1 MTQPQ
6 CRTQLESYLKAWKME
21 GAEGIG
27 KLLSLQTSD
36 PSNAS
41 LYEEMIWLLSSP
53 NQEVGM
59 EQETTPMVNMGD
71 RRAKKSKRRDTE
83 VDVTTLEE
91 EDEEMVVVKPE
102 FDVETYGDDFD
113 DNSISS
119 KRKRR
124 KLSNDPVAGMITPPS
139 TPPEER
145 KAPPP
150 VSHPTPLSEV
160 PDDGR
165 PWYDGCE
172 YQCNFC
178 PLATKHITQVV

>member
-1 MTQPQ
+1 
-6 CRTQLESYLKAWKME
+6 ME
-21 GAEGIG
+21 GPDGIG

-59 EQETTPMVNMGD
+59 EQETTPMVNRGD
-71 RRAKKSKRRDTE
+71 RRTKKNKRRAAE
-83 VDVTTLEE
+83 VEVTTTLEE

-102 FDVETYGDDFD
+102 FDIETYGDDFD
-113 DNSISS
+113 DNISSSSS

-139 TPPEER
+139 TPPER

-160 PDDGR
+160 PDDGK

-178 PLATKHITQVV
+178 PLATKHITQVWIHQVC

>member
-1 MTQPQ
+1 
-6 CRTQLESYLKAWKME
+6 ME
-21 GAEGIG
+21 GPDGIG
-27 KLLSLQTSD
+27 KLLSLQASD

-59 EQETTPMVNMGD
+59 EQETTPMVNRGD
-71 RRAKKSKRRDTE
+71 RRTKKNKRRAAE
-83 VDVTTLEE
+83 VEVTTTLEE

-102 FDVETYGDDFD
+102 FDIETYGDDFD
-113 DNSISS
+113 DNISSS

-139 TPPEER
+139 TPPER
-145 KAPPP
+145 KAPP
-150 VSHPTPLSEV
+150 VNHPTPLSEV
-160 PDDGR
+160 PDDGK

-172 YQCNFC
+172 YQCKFC
-178 PLATKHITQVV
+178 PLATKHITQVWIRH